1 MTIKNYLSALI
12 LLSVTSTV
20 NAQEK
25 DTMRTRIISNE
36 VFSVGPTINSSEIRT
51 AEVSVDPQTRRQQLN
66 PSFNKPTDF
75 LDNLDISGYYRF
87 IANYRQMQTVYSHLE
102 ANKTNLFVGDDSQI
116 PQLMLNLKGY
126 AGSNTFF
133 GTDVFMW
140 TPLTGAGQVENVKG
154 LNLGISLYGSFT
166 TALGN
171 FTVRTGGINW
181 YAMSP
186 FTFQTNKGYN
196 RYSLFE
202 RNPWDPQTAKV
213 ESRYSDFYTS
223 GAINQDQRWGNQAFH
238 GLIVEG
244 AQLPH
249 NFSFSALV
257 GKTQFDGGMAALP
270 NTSAG
275 GRLQKT
281 YKGNDGWIAI
291 NTFNNESLVDSLKDV
306 KAGFN
311 MVTAEWKHQFKRFK
325 IYSELGTGRKF
336 AKDFDGQWGEALS
349 VKVSGDIRKKY
360 ASEFHVYRVSP
371 DVFNNSSIF
380 INSSIQQTV
389 QSNTTQTQPVLIPV
403 SSAVLPIGQ
412 LSNNRQGIEINSQIN
427 IGRLKNSVG
436 YAISGEI
443 EALSPTITYT
453 HAFNNLALSRFWR
466 WDFPSGVGPYTNLNK
481 IYRSVFETVR
491 MKDLDANGKP
501 LYKKYFNTIELNTK
515 YKTKLG
521 TKEMYLFYLGSFNSV
536 QDFASPTVV
545 FGEKAM
551 LRAYYHQAESYLK
564 LNPNLVLTS
573 YVSAERILGNYNT
586 QTDTETRR
594 PKNQTGYSIATG
606 FDLQMGKGVG
616 LYVRERWMKY
626 FDSSFAKDRYEGFET
641 TVELKAF
648 F

>member
-1 MTIKNYLSALI
+1 MTIKNSLSALL
-12 LLSVTSTV
+12 LLSLASTI

-25 DTMRTRIISNE
+25 DTMPTKRIPVDIQ
-36 VFSVGPTINSSEIRT
+36 VVQPLFLPEIRT
-51 AEVSVDPQTRRQQLN
+51 AEVSVDPQTSRQQLN

-87 IANYRQMQTVYSHLE
+87 IANYREMTTVYSHLE
-102 ANKTNLFVGDDSQI
+102 ANKNNLFVGDDSQI

-133 GTDVFMW
+133 GTDLFMW

-202 RNPWDPQTAKV
+202 RNPWDPQTGKV

-238 GLIVEG
+238 GLIIEG
-244 AQLPH
+244 AQLPR

-275 GRLQKT
+275 GRLQKS
-281 YKGNDGWIAI
+281 YKGENGWIAI
-291 NTFNNESLVDSLKDV
+291 NTFNNESLVDSLKSV

-311 MVTAEWKHQFKRFK
+311 MVTAEWKHQFKGVK
-325 IYSELGTGRKF
+325 VYSELGTGKKF
-336 AKDFDGQWGEALS
+336 ASGYNGDWGEALS
-349 VKVSGDIRKKY
+349 VKVSGDIHKKY
-360 ASEFHVYRVSP
+360 ATEVHLYRVSP
-371 DVFNNSSIF
+371 NVFNNSSIF

-389 QSNTTQTQPVLIPV
+389 QSNTSQTQPVLIPV

-427 IGRLKNSVG
+427 FGRLKNSVG

-443 EALSPTITYT
+443 EALSPSITYT

-466 WDFPSGVGPYTNLNK
+466 WDFPSGVGPYANLNK

-491 MKDLDANGKP
+491 MRELDANGKP
-501 LYKKYFNTIELNTK
+501 LYKKYFNTIELNSK

-521 TKEMYLFYLGSFNSV
+521 TKEMYVFYLGSFNSV
-536 QDFASPTVV
+536 QNFVSPTVV
-545 FGEKAM
+545 FGEKAL

-564 LNPNLVLTS
+564 LNPNLVLTTYAS
-573 YVSAERILGNYNT
+573 FERILGNYNT

-594 PKNQTGYSIATG
+594 PKNQTGYSVATG
-606 FDLQMGKGVG
+606 IDLQMGKGVG
-616 LYVRERWMKY
+616 LYIRERWMKY
-626 FDSSFAKDRYEGFET
+626 FDSSFVNDRYQGFET